1 MNSQN
6 QPNIILF
13 LIDAIIV
20 CGNLTLNH
28 REREEETV
36 ERNCM
41 GRRKKQ
47 DEKIEQHHHT
57 CVKKK
62 QLRSFSRDIT
72 IEEWIS
78 TILGCIETGMVLQNP
93 LQWMSLDISR
103 REL

>member
-6 QPNIILF
+6 QPNIILI

-57 CVKKK
+57 CVKKSYSGHSVVILLLK
-62 QLRSFSRDIT
+62 NGSQRSWDA
-72 IEEWIS
+72 
-78 TILGCIETGMVLQNP
+78 
-93 LQWMSLDISR
+93 
-103 REL
+103 